1 MRSDGIVALMK
12 ISRKS
17 AILEFSTSN
26 ANASFE
32 VQLECRNV
40 ILRSKG
46 SSSSFLLLINSIM
59 EFLLSRLKTLNSD
72 FTYEVEIINT
82 ESNDYGEIKAK
93 EMCKERDLYFD
104 RFTYNNRSTI
114 CISTIEGPE
123 SSILI

>member
-1 MRSDGIVALMK
+1 
-12 ISRKS
+12 
-17 AILEFSTSN
+17 
-26 ANASFE
+26 
-32 VQLECRNV
+32 
-40 ILRSKG
+40 
-46 SSSSFLLLINSIM
+46 M